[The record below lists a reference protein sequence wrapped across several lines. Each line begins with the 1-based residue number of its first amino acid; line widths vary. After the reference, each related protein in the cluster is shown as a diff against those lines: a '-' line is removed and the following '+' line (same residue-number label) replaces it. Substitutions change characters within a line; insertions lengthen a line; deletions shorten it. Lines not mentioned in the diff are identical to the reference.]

1 MTDDLL
7 DADYRRALDLLRRHL
22 SPRFAAGTAGDHRT
36 RHRGSGQEFQDHRPY
51 APGDDL
57 RRVDWMAFARTG
69 EPVTRNLRAEE
80 DVLLRLLVDT
90 SASMEGPKL
99 AHAVRVAAGVGYLGL
114 HGGERVQVI
123 PFSREPDARHRAD
136 RGRAAVPSLLRSL
149 GAAVASGTT
158 DLRRALDLALRPGR
172 PAVVVLLSDLMDGA
186 AAPFAR
192 LDPHNHDLR
201 VAHLLSR
208 DDVSPDLDGDLD
220 LEDSESGEIL
230 PLTAGAA
237 VLARYRERL
246 ERWCDGLDADARSRG
261 VRLVRAVADEPPVD
275 TVRALLRPD
284 PGVPR

>member
-90 SASMEGPKL
+90 SGSMEGPKL
-99 AHAVRVAAGVGYLGL
+99 AHAARIAAGVGYLGL
-114 HGGERVQVI
+114 QGGERVQVI
-123 PFSREPDARHRAD
+123 PFAREPDARRYAD

-149 GAAVASGTT
+149 GAVSASGTT

-172 PAVVVLLSDLMDGA
+172 PAVVVLLSDLLDGTE
-186 AAPFAR
+186 APFAR

-201 VAHLLSR
+201 VGHLLSR
-208 DDVSPDLDGDLD
+208 DDVAPSLDGDLD
-220 LEDSESGEIL
+220 LEDAETGELL
-230 PLTAGAA
+230 PLTADAA
-237 VLARYRERL
+237 VLSRYRERL
-246 ERWCDGLDADARSRG
+246 ARWCDALDDAARARG
-261 VRLVRAVADEPPVD
+261 VRLVRSVADEPAID
-275 TVRALLRPD
+275 AVRDLLRPD
-284 PGVPR
+284 AGARR